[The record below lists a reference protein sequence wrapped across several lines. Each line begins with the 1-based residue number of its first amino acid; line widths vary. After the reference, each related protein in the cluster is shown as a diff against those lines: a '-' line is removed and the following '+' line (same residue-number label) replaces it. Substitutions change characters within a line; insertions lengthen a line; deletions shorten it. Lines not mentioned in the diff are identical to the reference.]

1 MVNVPEEKNDELKNQ
16 DVVEPIA
23 QPTSEEVAEVDS
35 SEEVQPVEA
44 GAELV
49 SDPTSTEP
57 EGEVASEDEFMSSPE
72 EYEDKGES
80 KTADD
85 YDIPTT
91 KEGVIER
98 LQVLAEHP
106 EQSEKV
112 ELDLLKQ
119 TFYKILK
126 SDRECA
132 FMQYINS
139 G

>member
-16 DVVEPIA
+16 DVVEPIT

-72 EYEDKGES
+72 EYEDK
-80 KTADD
+80 
-85 YDIPTT
+85 
-91 KEGVIER
+91 
-98 LQVLAEHP
+98 
-106 EQSEKV
+106 
-112 ELDLLKQ
+112 
-119 TFYKILK
+119 
-126 SDRECA
+126 
-132 FMQYINS
+132 
-139 G
+139 